1 MKICANCADLFAEK
15 EGRCRHC
22 GCAEFVEVNGKIK
35 AGVYLELCGISQNA
49 YFIKAMMDLYEKD
62 IIEYELK
69 LSQFKQSAV
78 QKEKED
84 NSPRC
89 PKCGSTAISTINRG
103 FSIIT
108 GFIGSGAP
116 RNVCQKCGHKWD
128 PR

>member
-1 MKICANCADLFAEK
+1 MKICA
-15 EGRCRHC
+15 
-22 GCAEFVEVNGKIK
+22 GCAALFPFDECEYCHCKEYVEVNGKIK
-35 AGVYLELCGISQNA
+35 AGVYLELVEISRNA
-49 YFIKAMMDLYEKD
+49 QFIKAMMDLYEKD

-69 LSQFKQSAV
+69 LAQFKQTAS

-89 PKCGSTAISTINRG
+89 PKCGSTAIATVNRG

-108 GFIGSGAP
+108 GFIGSGSA